1 MAADDF
7 NPADL
12 DELVAALRGAD
23 PTHELIRSVSLNP
36 DEVQLPG
43 VWVRFDQLEE
53 DVLAGLTVRVTVH
66 MIVSSAG
73 GFARQLAGLAE
84 LRNLVKPVLA
94 TYGGPAGPT
103 TRVGVI
109 LSTSAGAQPMPALA
123 VPLDLSTRQPE
134 E

>member
-1 MAADDF
+1 MAVDDF

-12 DELVAALRGAD
+12 DELVDAIKAAD
-23 PTHELIRSVSLNP
+23 PTHELIRSASLNP
-36 DEVQLPG
+36 DEVQTPG

-66 MIVSSAG
+66 LIVSNAG
-73 GFARQLAGLAE
+73 GFARQLAGLAQ
-84 LRNLVKPVLA
+84 LRNVVKPVLD
-94 TYGGPAGPT
+94 TYGGPTGPT
-103 TRVGVI
+103 SRVGVI

-123 VPLDLSTRQPE
+123 VPLELSTHQPE